1 MNRKQAQELYQSL
14 RQQELEALDAEVLEV
29 VDRIGND
36 QYKLGRIQYALKLLE
51 AANRLREELGV
62 P

>member
-1 MNRKQAQELYQSL
+1 MNKKQAQELYQSL

-51 AANRLREELGV
+51 AANRLREELGM